1 MFEHEKFSTFFE
13 ENGLKLPAGAYEK
26 FEKYA
31 HLLVEWNEKINLTAI
46 IDPDG
51 ILVKHFLDSVLI
63 LNFSEIS
70 KEAKIVDVGTGAG
83 FPGIPLKILRDD
95 LDLTLMDSL
104 GKRINFLK
112 EVVEKCETK
121 AKCIHIRAEDAGKNP
136 EFREKFDV
144 AVARAVAPLPV
155 LCEYCLPL
163 VKAGGKFLALKGVS
177 EDFSLAENAAKALG
191 GKFSFI
197 KEYSLPNGDKRT
209 LVEILKIS
217 QTPTKYPRNSA
228 QIAKKSL

>member
-1 MFEHEKFSTFFE
+1 MFEKEKFSTFFE

-31 HLLVEWNEKINLTAI
+31 ELLVEWNEKINLTAI
-46 IDPDG
+46 VDPEG
-51 ILVKHFLDSVLI
+51 ILVKHFLDSALVL
-63 LNFSEIS
+63 LFSEIS
-70 KEAKIVDVGTGAG
+70 QGAKLVDVGTGAG

-112 EVVEKCETK
+112 EVVEKCGME
-121 AKCIHIRAEDAGKNP
+121 AKCVHSRAEDAGKNP
-136 EFREKFDV
+136 DFREKFDV
-144 AVARAVAPLPV
+144 AAARAVAPLPV

-163 VKAGGKFLALKGVS
+163 LKPGGKFLALKGTS
-177 EDFSLAENAAKALG
+177 EDFSLAENAAKQLG
-191 GKFSFI
+191 GKFSFV

-209 LVEILKIS
+209 LVEILKVS

>member
-1 MFEHEKFSTFFE
+1 MFEPEKFSTLFE

-31 HLLVEWNEKINLTAI
+31 ELLVEWNEKINLTAI
-46 IDPDG
+46 VDPDG

-70 KEAKIVDVGTGAG
+70 KGAKIVDVGTGAG

-104 GKRINFLK
+104 GKRINFLR

-121 AKCIHIRAEDAGKNP
+121 AECIHIRAEDAGKNP
-136 EFREKFDV
+136 EYREKFDV

-163 VKAGGKFLALKGVS
+163 VKVGGKFLSLKGIS
-177 EDFSLAENAAKALG
+177 EDFSLAENAVKLLG
-191 GKFSFI
+191 GKFSFV